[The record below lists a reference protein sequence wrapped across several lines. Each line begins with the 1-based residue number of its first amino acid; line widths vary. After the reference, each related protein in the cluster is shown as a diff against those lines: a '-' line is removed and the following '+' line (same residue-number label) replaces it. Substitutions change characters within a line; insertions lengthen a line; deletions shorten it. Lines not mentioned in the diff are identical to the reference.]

1 MEISNY
7 SFVSILTTDEYLDG
21 VLVLKYSL
29 ESTKPRYPFVLL
41 ITPNVSEKTKE
52 ILMSHDIDFIT
63 VQGIESPRLVTE
75 EHLKRWNYTYSKL
88 NIFGLTQ
95 FDKLVYL
102 DSDMLILQNID
113 ELFDKP
119 HMSAIKIRGKLPEF
133 SSGWNIFNSGLLV
146 VEPSMDIFNDMIS
159 KIGQIEKVE
168 SPSDEDLLNAYYS
181 DWLMQEDLHLDN
193 GYNIFSYHWHRYK
206 EVYGYDFL
214 SKNKPIKVIHY
225 IGEDK
230 PWRLYKTYKA
240 MSLWQVIY
248 QFLRRFK
255 YPELRMLNQANQLWF
270 KCYKKLIQMR

>member
-1 MEISNY
+1 MKISNY

-29 ESTKPRYPFVLL
+29 ESTQTRYPFVLL
-41 ITPNVSEKTKE
+41 ITPNVSKKVKE
-52 ILMSHDIDFIT
+52 ILISHDINFIT
-63 VQGIESPRLVTE
+63 VQGIEGPRLVKE
-75 EHLKRWNYTYSKL
+75 DHLKRWNYTYSKL
-88 NIFGLTQ
+88 NVFGLTQ

-119 HMSAIKIRGKLPEF
+119 HMSAVMIRGKLPEF
-133 SSGWNIFNSGLLV
+133 SSWNIFNSGLLV
-146 VEPSMDIFNDMIS
+146 IEPSMEVFNDMIS
-159 KIGQIEKVE
+159 KIGQIEEVA

-181 DWLMQEDLHLDN
+181 DWSGQGDLHLDN

-214 SKNKPIKVIHY
+214 SNNKPIKIVHY

-248 QFLRRFK
+248 QFFRRFK
-255 YPELRMLNQANQLWF
+255 YPELRMLHQANYLWF
-270 KCYKKLIQMR
+270 KCYKELLLKQ